1 MTKSFRG
8 EGDLMVDAL
17 VSASKEAF
25 NQGGGQPMPGY
36 GRDLVPFFDGGDVAP
51 LQKPA
56 AAKGAVRPPPPP
68 APDTAGADILAML
81 NGQAPAPPTPA
92 VPPAPAPAKAKKA
105 KKAAAKAN
113 QPAPDT
119 AGADILAMLNGQ
131 APAPPTPAVPPA
143 PAPAKAK
150 KAKKAAAKANPPPP
164 KISLPNGFTYEVQQ
178 PDPARAKL
186 AKKNAHLEKPPPTA
200 SQRWAGP
207 SFQSSPAPDALPVPA
222 FMKGG
227 AAPGAPAGAKHPEAL
242 AGAGADIMAML
253 GRASSS
259 ARGGPEEA
267 SAPDLMAMLNIT
279 PEERPPAKQ
288 APRVAAAAQPQTSF
302 AHNAAS
308 APANKPAN
316 ASANTSANTSAPR
329 ASLLTPDML
338 AAMTNAPPP
347 PSAAAAARDRSSKLL
362 SMQSSSA

>member
-17 VSASKEAF
+17 VAASKEAF

-51 LQKPA
+51 LSNPA
-56 AAKGAVRPPPPP
+56 GGGRVNGAVQPPPPQ

-92 VPPAPAPAKAKKA
+92 APPAPAPAKAKKA
-105 KKAAAKAN
+105 KKA
-113 QPAPDT
+113 P
-119 AGADILAMLNGQ
+119 
-131 APAPPTPAVPPA
+131 
-143 PAPAKAK
+143 
-150 KAKKAAAKANPPPP
+150 AKANPPPP

-178 PDPARAKL
+178 PDPALVKT
-186 AKKNAHLEKPPPTA
+186 AKKNARGKGAPEKTAGPPPPTA
-200 SQRWAGP
+200 AQRWAGP

-222 FMKGG
+222 FMKSGT
-227 AAPGAPAGAKHPEAL
+227 APGPPAGAKHPEAP
-242 AGAGADIMAML
+242 ADGGADIMAML

-259 ARGGPEEA
+259 AQEGPKEA

-279 PEERPPAKQ
+279 PEEQQPARQ
-288 APRVAAAAQPQTSF
+288 APREAAAAQPQTSVV
-302 AHNAAS
+302 HKAAS
-308 APANKPAN
+308 APALAPAN
-316 ASANTSANTSAPR
+316 KSSSR

-362 SMQSSSA
+362 SMQAPAPAAPLAHAGGSAEFQQLMRKLEQSSSA

>member
-51 LQKPA
+51 LPKPA

-92 VPPAPAPAKAKKA
+92 VPPAPAPAKAK
-105 KKAAAKAN
+105 N
-113 QPAPDT
+113 
-119 AGADILAMLNGQ
+119 
-131 APAPPTPAVPPA
+131 
-143 PAPAKAK
+143 
-150 KAKKAAAKANPPPP
+150 AKKAAAKANPPPP

-186 AKKNAHLEKPPPTA
+186 AKKNARPEKTAGPPPPTA

-316 ASANTSANTSAPR
+316 ASAPR

-362 SMQSSSA
+362 SMRASAATAPIAHAGGSAEFQQLMCKLEQSSSA

>member
-1 MTKSFRG
+1 MSKSFRG

-51 LQKPA
+51 LPKPA
-56 AAKGAVRPPPPP
+56 AAKGAVRPPPP
-68 APDTAGADILAML
+68 
-81 NGQAPAPPTPA
+81 
-92 VPPAPAPAKAKKA
+92 
-105 KKAAAKAN
+105 
-113 QPAPDT
+113 PAPDT

-227 AAPGAPAGAKHPEAL
+227 AAPGAPAGAKHPEAP

-259 ARGGPEEA
+259 AQEGPKEA

-279 PEERPPAKQ
+279 PEEQQPARQ
-288 APRVAAAAQPQTSF
+288 APREAAAAQPQTSVV
-302 AHNAAS
+302 HKAAS
-308 APANKPAN
+308 APALAPAN
-316 ASANTSANTSAPR
+316 KSSSR

-362 SMQSSSA
+362 SMQAPAPAAPLAHAGGSAEFQQLMRKLEQSSSA

>member
-17 VSASKEAF
+17 VAASKEAF

-51 LQKPA
+51 LAKPA
-56 AAKGAVRPPPPP
+56 GGGRVNGAVQPPPPP

-81 NGQAPAPPTPA
+81 NGHAPAPPTPA
-92 VPPAPAPAKAKKA
+92 APPAPAPAKAKKA
-105 KKAAAKAN
+105 KKA
-113 QPAPDT
+113 P
-119 AGADILAMLNGQ
+119 
-131 APAPPTPAVPPA
+131 
-143 PAPAKAK
+143 
-150 KAKKAAAKANPPPP
+150 AKANPPAP

-178 PDPARAKL
+178 PDPALAKAAKKRAKGQ
-186 AKKNAHLEKPPPTA
+186 EKSSGPPPPTA
-200 SQRWAGP
+200 AQRWAGP

-222 FMKGG
+222 FMKG
-227 AAPGAPAGAKHPEAL
+227 AATPGGGSPAGAQTADAPVD
-242 AGAGADIMAML
+242 GGADIMAML

>member
-1 MTKSFRG
+1 M
-8 EGDLMVDAL
+8 
-17 VSASKEAF
+17 
-25 NQGGGQPMPGY
+25 
-36 GRDLVPFFDGGDVAP
+36 
-51 LQKPA
+51 
-56 AAKGAVRPPPPP
+56 
-68 APDTAGADILAML
+68 
-81 NGQAPAPPTPA
+81 
-92 VPPAPAPAKAKKA
+92 
-105 KKAAAKAN
+105 
-113 QPAPDT
+113 
-119 AGADILAMLNGQ
+119 
-131 APAPPTPAVPPA
+131 
-143 PAPAKAK
+143 
-150 KAKKAAAKANPPPP
+150 AAKANPPPP

>member
-1 MTKSFRG
+1 
-8 EGDLMVDAL
+8 
-17 VSASKEAF
+17 
-25 NQGGGQPMPGY
+25 
-36 GRDLVPFFDGGDVAP
+36 
-51 LQKPA
+51 
-56 AAKGAVRPPPPP
+56 
-68 APDTAGADILAML
+68 
-81 NGQAPAPPTPA
+81 
-92 VPPAPAPAKAKKA
+92 
-105 KKAAAKAN
+105 
-113 QPAPDT
+113 
-119 AGADILAMLNGQ
+119 MLNGQ

-186 AKKNAHLEKPPPTA
+186 AKK
-200 SQRWAGP
+200 R
-207 SFQSSPAPDALPVPA
+207 AP
-222 FMKGG
+222 GE
-227 AAPGAPAGAKHPEAL
+227 AAPHRLAEVGGTQLPELARAGRASRARVHEGRRRAGSPAGAKHPEAL

-316 ASANTSANTSAPR
+316 TSARARGAR